1 MESGIIKY
9 LSTKNLPNAEICPQ
23 NLAGTERQLR
33 NTDLMMT
40 YYIMFAGFAT
50 AMVVFFTE
58 LIFRYL
64 NQRHENNKWA
74 RHGIG
79 RTTNGLSVR
88 APRWLRQLE
97 TDSDK
102 QRLTA
107 SPSSSTITPPP
118 PYQSIFSS
126 NHHHQHQDET
136 GHMSKEN
143 SLHRWR
149 RAGQIGVGVGGVG
162 SNFGSL
168 AAGAGSGAGVLLGN
182 GQLQGA
188 SGAGGVRRLIN
199 GRDYMVFRNP
209 NGQSQLVPVRA
220 PSAALF
226 QYTYTE

>member
-1 MESGIIKY
+1 
-9 LSTKNLPNAEICPQ
+9 
-23 NLAGTERQLR
+23 
-33 NTDLMMT
+33 
-40 YYIMFAGFAT
+40 MFAGFAT
-50 AMVVFFTE
+50 AVVVFFTE
-58 LIFRYL
+58 IIFRYL
-64 NQRHENNKWA
+64 NNRHEGNKWA

-107 SPSSSTITPPP
+107 SPSGSTITPPP
-118 PYQSIFSS
+118 AYQSIFSS
-126 NHHHQHQDET
+126 NHRHQHQHEAT
-136 GHMSKEN
+136 HLSKN
-143 SLHRWR
+143 SSLHRWR
-149 RAGQIGVGVGGVG
+149 RAGQFGIGAGGVG
-162 SNFGSL
+162 SNFGAL

-182 GQLQGA
+182 GQPQGA